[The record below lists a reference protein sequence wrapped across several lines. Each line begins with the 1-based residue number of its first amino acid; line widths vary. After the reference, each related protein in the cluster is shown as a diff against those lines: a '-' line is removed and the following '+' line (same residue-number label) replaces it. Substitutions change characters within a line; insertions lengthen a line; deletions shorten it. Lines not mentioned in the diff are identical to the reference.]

1 VFLPPQLPQ
10 KDDSQ
15 LGYGHVLMDFMIDAL
30 RELSKFSG
38 ERSNVV
44 IVLKTMF
51 VDARTVQDPLSDD
64 IVEDE
69 LLRALEKIVEQGMI
83 PFFISDE
90 PSTNC
95 QYRGLSILPRP
106 RSERGSHYRQN
117 RWTSPI

>member
-1 VFLPPQLPQ
+1 
-10 KDDSQ
+10 
-15 LGYGHVLMDFMIDAL
+15 MDFMIDAL

-69 LLRALEKIVEQGMI
+69 LLRALEKIIEQ
-83 PFFISDE
+83 
-90 PSTNC
+90 
-95 QYRGLSILPRP
+95 
-106 RSERGSHYRQN
+106 
-117 RWTSPI
+117 